1 MKIWTIHDN
10 VSAMQNAISRTG
22 MEAFENIEKRF
33 CTFRRQR
40 GYLMNKLKM
49 LQNPFKSPA
58 FSRSCII
65 LLSCFILVSCSYM
78 KNIAGKPQP
87 VMENSLIAM
96 NEDQVRKKL
105 GEPTMVSLTSDN
117 KILWTYRPEWKIMPD
132 NKNTVYIEFDQGTVT
147 KVIKADK

>member
-1 MKIWTIHDN
+1 M
-10 VSAMQNAISRTG
+10 R
-22 MEAFENIEKRF
+22 MEAFENIEKKF

-40 GYLMNKLKM
+40 GYLMNKIER
-49 LQNPFKSPA
+49 LQSPLYNFSTGFPQKLWKTFKSPA